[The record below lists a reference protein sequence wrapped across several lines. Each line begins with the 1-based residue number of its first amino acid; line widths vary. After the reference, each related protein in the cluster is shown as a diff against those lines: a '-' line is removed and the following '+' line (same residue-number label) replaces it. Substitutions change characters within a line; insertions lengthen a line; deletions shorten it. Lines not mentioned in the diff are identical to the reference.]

1 MFHILKLD
9 EQFQHMVL
17 EHLAIHMQKKKKMN
31 SYPCVK
37 KNKKKIGTYYICKC
51 KTEKY
56 KNSGINIVENLHL
69 CILST
74 VFILL
79 VLDNV

>member
-1 MFHILKLD
+1 
-9 EQFQHMVL
+9 
-17 EHLAIHMQKKKKMN
+17 MN
-31 SYPCVK
+31 SDPCVK